1 MKPGKAQGHRLALLS
16 HQPGSH
22 EEVSVL
28 NIVLTIAAIVCA
40 IQAIRAGRL
49 LFSALWLAGT
59 SAIIALLLYV
69 LGAPEVAAIELSV
82 GAGLVTILFVFA
94 ISVAGD
100 EVIPGGAVVP
110 KPLAWGLIG
119 LTIILMGWLVLKQ
132 PLVEVPASAQASAT
146 NFAQMLWEQR
156 GLDILIQLVVI
167 FSGVLGMVGVLSD
180 TPATSEMPASTE
192 VHS

>member
-1 MKPGKAQGHRLALLS
+1 
-16 HQPGSH
+16 
-22 EEVSVL
+22 VL

-59 SAIIALLLYV
+59 SAIIALLLYA

-100 EVIPGGAVVP
+100 EAIPGGAVVP
-110 KPLAWGLIG
+110 RPLAWGLIG
-119 LTIILMGWLVLKQ
+119 LTVILMGWLVLKQ
-132 PLVEVPASAQASAT
+132 PLAEVSTSTAT
-146 NFAQMLWEQR
+146 SFTQMLWEQR
-156 GLDILIQLVVI
+156 GLDMLIQLVVI
-167 FSGVLGMVGVLSD
+167 FSGVLGMVGVLSETTEDGRRTTDDGMHAGETSVD
-180 TPATSEMPASTE
+180 TG